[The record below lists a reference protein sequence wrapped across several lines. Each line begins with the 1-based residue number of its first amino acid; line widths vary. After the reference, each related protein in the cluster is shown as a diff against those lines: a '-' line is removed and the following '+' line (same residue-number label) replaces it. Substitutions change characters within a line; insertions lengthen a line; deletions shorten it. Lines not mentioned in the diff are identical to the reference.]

1 MLRSALGTPP
11 NTSILLDNVVCSGEE
26 TNVLDCDHNGIGVVT
41 CDRSH
46 EAGVQCE
53 GTVNEYNAV
62 ASSSIIC
69 TGFSKNQCY
78 LTLKIL

>member
-26 TNVLDCDHNGIGVVT
+26 MNLLECDHNGIGMVT
-41 CDRSH
+41 CDKSH

-53 GTVNEYNAV
+53 GTLHENNAL
-62 ASSSIIC
+62 AWSSII
-69 TGFSKNQCY
+69 FVLDS
-78 LTLKIL
+78 